1 MILNSVLKYI
11 YIYIYKAK
19 LFPPKGVDEDGGW
32 DS

>member
-11 YIYIYKAK
+11 YIYIKQNY
-19 LFPPKGVDEDGGW
+19 FPPKGVDEDGGW